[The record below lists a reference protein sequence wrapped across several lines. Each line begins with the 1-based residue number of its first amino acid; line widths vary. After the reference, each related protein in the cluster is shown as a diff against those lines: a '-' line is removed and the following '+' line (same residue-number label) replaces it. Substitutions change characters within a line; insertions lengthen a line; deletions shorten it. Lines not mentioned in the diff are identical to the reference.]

1 MKALLII
8 LALVAASFIGLL
20 VYGNSRSEEPK
31 RECARIP
38 KPPPGQKKPTS
49 GQMENWCP
57 PGIVE
62 KTKGLQARFAPGLGE
77 GKRIVE
83 VGAAGASLT
92 VPPKPDEKVR
102 AAKLTL
108 KSGNFA
114 IARGPEDAVVCLC
127 RAKAPIPANLRDQCD
142 APWRRKHANRSA
154 CLAKFDRGTIP
165 FREPGGTLLFPTN
178 QQSAKVQVE

>member
-31 RECARIP
+31 RECARVP

-92 VPPKPDEKVR
+92 VPPDPDEKVR
-102 AAKLTL
+102 AAKVLL
-108 KSGNFA
+108 KQGNFV
-114 IARGPEDAVVCLC
+114 IAKGPEDAVVCLC
-127 RAKAPIPANLRDQCD
+127 RANAPIPANLREQCD
-142 APWRRKHANRSA
+142 GAWKKAHKDHGVCKP
-154 CLAKFDRGTIP
+154 KFDRGTIP

-178 QQSAKVQVE
+178 QQPAKVQVE

>member
-31 RECARIP
+31 RECARVP

-49 GQMENWCP
+49 GQMKDWCP
-57 PGIVE
+57 PEIVE

-83 VGAAGASLT
+83 VGQLGASLP
-92 VPPKPDEKVR
+92 VPPKPGKKVR
-102 AAKLTL
+102 AAKLLL
-108 KSGNFA
+108 KEGNFA

-127 RAKAPIPANLRDQCD
+127 RENAPLPANLRDQCD
-142 APWRRKHANRSA
+142 ARWKEKHANRGT
-154 CLAKFDRGTIP
+154 CLPKYESGTIP

-178 QQSAKVQVE
+178 QQPAKVQVE

>member
-8 LALVAASFIGLL
+8 LALVAASFIALL
-20 VYGNSRSEEPK
+20 VYGNSRSEQPK
-31 RECARIP
+31 RPCAQVP
-38 KPPPGQKKPTS
+38 KPPPGQEKPTS
-49 GQMENWCP
+49 KQMENWCP
-57 PGIVE
+57 PAIVE

-83 VGAAGASLT
+83 VGQAGASLS

-127 RAKAPIPANLRDQCD
+127 RENAPIPANLRDQCD
-142 APWRRKHANRSA
+142 TPWKKKHANRSV

-165 FREPGGTLLFPTN
+165 FREPGGTLSFPTT
-178 QQSAKVQVE
+178 QQLTKVQVE